1 MKYVGS
7 NQRINL
13 SWTISRG
20 ASKVKE
26 DFRRSSLFVFLTS
39 NNEQI
44 PLNYTLSENVITATL
59 TTGLPEGVYGLLAVW
74 FKSACNPFE
83 GGNDASL
90 PPLGRMSRSQVDDL
104 FGITAVSNEAD
115 YSESSAV
122 NIEVRSMVA
131 TYGYDGLSAYEIAVI
146 SGQTALRQSE
156 WVSNIT
162 ELNKR
167 LSEIENAETLRQ
179 TAEASRSSEEGKR
192 VSSEIVRQQN
202 ENARQAAEKKRT
214 SLRYYTEDTEG
225 DGSAEIHAGSIRV
238 YAGGSGKCLQLE
250 GYKVVVKSGLED
262 IVLLPGPGYKAK
274 VGTKEI
280 ATVDMLESIKNR
292 LSALENDSMT

>member
-39 NNEQI
+39 KNEQI

-59 TTGLPEGVYGLLAVW
+59 PTGLSEGVYGLLAVW

-162 ELNKR
+162 ELNER
-167 LSEIENAETLRQ
+167 LSEIESAETLRQ
-179 TAEASRSSEEGKR
+179 TAEASRSSAEGKR

-214 SLRYYTEDTEG
+214 SLRYYTEG
-225 DGSAEIHAGSIRV
+225 DGSAEIHADSIRV
-238 YAGGSGKCLQLE
+238 YAEGSGKCLQLE
-250 GYKVVVKSGLED
+250 GYKVVVKSGLD
-262 IVLLPGPGYKAK
+262 NIVFSPGPGYKVK

-292 LSALENDSMT
+292 LSVLENNSMA

>member
-59 TTGLPEGVYGLLAVW
+59 PTELPEGVYGLLAVW
-74 FKSACNPFE
+74 FKSASNPFE
-83 GGNDASL
+83 GGNDAGL

-104 FGITAVSNEAD
+104 FGITAVSNEVD

-162 ELNKR
+162 ELNER
-167 LSEIENAETLRQ
+167 LSEIESAETLRQ
-179 TAEASRSSEEGKR
+179 TAETSRSSAEGKR

-214 SLRYYTEDTEG
+214 SLRYYTEG
-225 DGSAEIHAGSIRV
+225 DGSAEIHADSIRV
-238 YAGGSGKCLQLE
+238 YAEGSGKCLQLE
-250 GYKVVVKSGLED
+250 GYKVVVKSGLD
-262 IVLLPGPGYKAK
+262 NIVFLPGPGYKVK

-292 LSALENDSMT
+292 LSALENNSMI

>member
-59 TTGLPEGVYGLLAVW
+59 PTGLPEGVYGLLAVW

-90 PPLGRMSRSQVDDL
+90 PPLGRMSRSRVDDL

-162 ELNKR
+162 ELNER
-167 LSEIENAETLRQ
+167 ISEIESAEILRQ
-179 TAEASRSSEEGKR
+179 TAETSRSSAEGKR

-214 SLRYYTEDTEG
+214 SLRYYTEG
-225 DGSAEIHAGSIRV
+225 DGSVEIHANSVRV
-238 YAGGSGKCLQLE
+238 YAEGSTKGLQLE
-250 GYKVVVKSGLED
+250 GYKVEVKSGLDD
-262 IVLLPGPGYKAK
+262 IVLQPGPGYKAK

-292 LSALENDSMT
+292 LSALENNSMT

>member
-44 PLNYTLSENVITATL
+44 PLNYTLGENVITATL
-59 TTGLPEGVYGLLAVW
+59 PTGLPEGVYGLLAVW

-83 GGNDASL
+83 GGNDVSL

-162 ELNKR
+162 ELNER

-214 SLRYYTEDTEG
+214 SLRYYTEG
-225 DGSAEIHAGSIRV
+225 DGSAEIHANSVRV
-238 YAGGSGKCLQLE
+238 YAEGSTKGLQLE
-250 GYKVVVKSGLED
+250 GYKVVVKSGLDD

-274 VGTKEI
+274 VATKEI

-292 LSALENDSMT
+292 LTALENNSMT

>member
-59 TTGLPEGVYGLLAVW
+59 PTGLPEGVYGLLAVW
-74 FKSACNPFE
+74 FKSASNPFE

-162 ELNKR
+162 ELNER
-167 LSEIENAETLRQ
+167 LSEIESAETQRQ
-179 TAEASRSSEEGKR
+179 TAETSRSSAEDKR

-214 SLRYYTEDTEG
+214 SLRYYTEG
-225 DGSAEIHAGSIRV
+225 DGSAEIHANSVRV
-238 YAGGSGKCLQLE
+238 YAEGSTKGLQLE
-250 GYKVVVKSGLED
+250 GYKVEVKSGLDD

-280 ATVDMLESIKNR
+280 ATVDMLESLKNR

>member
-44 PLNYTLSENVITATL
+44 PLNYTLGENVITATL
-59 TTGLPEGVYGLLAVW
+59 PTELPEGVYGLLAVW
-74 FKSACNPFE
+74 FKSASNPFE
-83 GGNDASL
+83 GGNDAGL

-162 ELNKR
+162 ELNER
-167 LSEIENAETLRQ
+167 ISEIESAETLRQ
-179 TAEASRSSEEGKR
+179 TAEASRSSAEGKR

-214 SLRYYTEDTEG
+214 SLRYYTEG
-225 DGSAEIHAGSIRV
+225 DGSAEIHANSVRV
-238 YAGGSGKCLQLE
+238 YAEGSTKGLQLE
-250 GYKVVVKSGLED
+250 GYKVVVKSGLDD

-292 LSALENDSMT
+292 LSALENNSMA

>member
-59 TTGLPEGVYGLLAVW
+59 PTGLPEGVYGLLAVW

-162 ELNKR
+162 ELNER
-167 LSEIENAETLRQ
+167 LSEIESAETLRQ
-179 TAEASRSSEEGKR
+179 TAEASRSSAEGKR

-214 SLRYYTEDTEG
+214 SLRYYTEG
-225 DGSAEIHAGSIRV
+225 DGSAEIHADSIRV
-238 YAGGSGKCLQLE
+238 YAEGSGKCLQLE
-250 GYKVVVKSGLED
+250 GYKVVVKSGLD
-262 IVLLPGPGYKAK
+262 NIVFSPGPGYKVK

-280 ATVDMLESIKNR
+280 ATVDMLESLKNR
-292 LSALENDSMT
+292 LSALENDSMA

>member
-59 TTGLPEGVYGLLAVW
+59 PTELPEGVYGLLAVW
-74 FKSACNPFE
+74 FKSASNPFE
-83 GGNDASL
+83 GGNDAGL

-104 FGITAVSNEAD
+104 FGITDVSNEAD

-162 ELNKR
+162 ELNER
-167 LSEIENAETLRQ
+167 LSEIESAETLRQ
-179 TAEASRSSEEGKR
+179 TAETSRSSAEGKR

-214 SLRYYTEDTEG
+214 SLRYYTEG
-225 DGSAEIHAGSIRV
+225 DGSAEIHADSVRV
-238 YAGGSGKCLQLE
+238 YAEGSGKCLQLE
-250 GYKVVVKSGLED
+250 GYKVVVKSGLDD
-262 IVLLPGPGYKAK
+262 IVLQPGPGYKAK

-292 LSALENDSMT
+292 LSALENNSMA

>member
-44 PLNYTLSENVITATL
+44 PLNYTLSENVITAAL
-59 TTGLPEGVYGLLAVW
+59 PTGLPEGVYGLLAVW

-83 GGNDASL
+83 GGNDVSL

-162 ELNKR
+162 ELNER

-179 TAEASRSSEEGKR
+179 TAEDSRSSEEGKR

-214 SLRYYTEDTEG
+214 SLRYYTEG
-225 DGSAEIHAGSIRV
+225 DGSAEIHANSVRV
-238 YAGGSGKCLQLE
+238 YAEGSTKGLQLE
-250 GYKVVVKSGLED
+250 GYKVEVKSGLDD
-262 IVLLPGPGYKAK
+262 IVLQPGPGYKAK

-292 LSALENDSMT
+292 LSALENDSMV

>member
-44 PLNYTLSENVITATL
+44 PLNYTLGENVITATL
-59 TTGLPEGVYGLLAVW
+59 PTGLPEGVYGLLAVW

-83 GGNDASL
+83 GGNDVSL

-162 ELNKR
+162 ELNER

-214 SLRYYTEDTEG
+214 SLRYYTEG
-225 DGSAEIHAGSIRV
+225 DGSAEIHANSVRV
-238 YAGGSGKCLQLE
+238 YAEGSTKGLQLE
-250 GYKVVVKSGLED
+250 GYKVVVKSGLDD

-292 LSALENDSMT
+292 LTALENNSMT

>member
-44 PLNYTLSENVITATL
+44 PLNYTLSENVITSTL
-59 TTGLPEGVYGLLAVW
+59 PTGLPEGVYGLLAVW

-83 GGNDASL
+83 GGNDVSL

-115 YSESSAV
+115 YSESSSV

-162 ELNKR
+162 ELNER

-202 ENARQAAEKKRT
+202 EKARQEAEKKRT
-214 SLRYYTEDTEG
+214 SLRYYTEG
-225 DGSAEIHAGSIRV
+225 DNSAEIHANSVRV
-238 YAGGSGKCLQLE
+238 YAEGSVKGLQLE
-250 GYKVVVKSGLED
+250 GYKVEVKSGLDD
-262 IVLLPGPGYKAK
+262 IVLSPGPGYKAK

-280 ATVDMLESIKNR
+280 ATVDMLDSIKNR
-292 LSALENDSMT
+292 LSALENDSMV

>member
-59 TTGLPEGVYGLLAVW
+59 PTGLPEGVYGLLAVW
-74 FKSACNPFE
+74 FKSASNPFE

-162 ELNKR
+162 ELNER
-167 LSEIENAETLRQ
+167 LSEIESAETLRH
-179 TAEASRSSEEGKR
+179 TAEASRQSAEGKR
-192 VSSEIVRQQN
+192 VNSEIVRQQN

-214 SLRYYTEDTEG
+214 SLRYYTEG

-250 GYKVVVKSGLED
+250 GYKVVVKSGLDD
-262 IVLLPGPGYKAK
+262 IVLQPGPGYKIK

-292 LSALENDSMT
+292 LTALEGNSMT

>member
-59 TTGLPEGVYGLLAVW
+59 PTGLPEGVYGLLAVW
-74 FKSACNPFE
+74 FKSASNPFE
-83 GGNDASL
+83 GGNDAGL

-162 ELNKR
+162 ELNER
-167 LSEIENAETLRQ
+167 ISEIESAETLRQ
-179 TAEASRSSEEGKR
+179 TAESSRSSAEGKR

-202 ENARQAAEKKRT
+202 ENARLAAEKKRT
-214 SLRYYTEDTEG
+214 SLRYYTEG
-225 DGSAEIHAGSIRV
+225 DGSAEIHADSVRV
-238 YAGGSGKCLQLE
+238 YAEGSGKCLQLE
-250 GYKVVVKSGLED
+250 GYKVVAKSGLDD

-292 LSALENDSMT
+292 LSALENNSMA

>member
-7 NQRINL
+7 NKRINL

-59 TTGLPEGVYGLLAVW
+59 PTGLPEGVYGLLAVW

-162 ELNKR
+162 ELNER

-214 SLRYYTEDTEG
+214 SLRYYTE
-225 DGSAEIHAGSIRV
+225 GSGTASIRADIV
-238 YAGGSGKCLQLE
+238 SIEAVGSGTALKLK
-250 GYKVVVKSGLED
+250 GYRVEVQSGLDD
-262 IVLLPGPGYKAK
+262 IVLQPGPGYKVK
-274 VGTKEI
+274 IGTKEI

>member
-59 TTGLPEGVYGLLAVW
+59 PTGLPEGVYGLLAVW
-74 FKSACNPFE
+74 FKSASNPFE

-162 ELNKR
+162 ELNER
-167 LSEIENAETLRQ
+167 LSEIERAETLRQ
-179 TAEASRSSEEGKR
+179 TAETSRSSEEGKR

-214 SLRYYTEDTEG
+214 SLRYYTEG
-225 DGSAEIHAGSIRV
+225 DGSASIRASSV
-238 YAGGSGKCLQLE
+238 SIEATGSGTTVKLKGYRVEVQSGLDDIVLQPGA
-250 GYKVVVKSGLED
+250 GYKV
-262 IVLLPGPGYKAK
+262 K

>member
-59 TTGLPEGVYGLLAVW
+59 PTGLPEGVYGLLAVW

-162 ELNKR
+162 ELNER

-179 TAEASRSSEEGKR
+179 TAEASRSSAEGKR

-214 SLRYYTEDTEG
+214 SLRYYTEG
-225 DGSAEIHAGSIRV
+225 DGSVEIHANSVRV
-238 YAGGSGKCLQLE
+238 YAEGSTKGLQLE
-250 GYKVVVKSGLED
+250 GYKVEVKSGLDD
-262 IVLLPGPGYKAK
+262 IVLQPGPGYKAK
-274 VGTKEI
+274 VGAKEI

>member
-59 TTGLPEGVYGLLAVW
+59 PTGLPEGVYGLLAVW

-162 ELNKR
+162 ELNER
-167 LSEIENAETLRQ
+167 ISEIESAEILRQ
-179 TAEASRSSEEGKR
+179 TAETSRSSAEGKR

-214 SLRYYTEDTEG
+214 SLRYYTEG
-225 DGSAEIHAGSIRV
+225 DGSVEIHANSVRV
-238 YAGGSGKCLQLE
+238 YAEGSTKGLQLE
-250 GYKVVVKSGLED
+250 GYKVEVKSGLDD
-262 IVLLPGPGYKAK
+262 IVLQPGPGYKAK
-274 VGTKEI
+274 VGAKEI

>member
-44 PLNYTLSENVITATL
+44 PLNYTLGENVITATL
-59 TTGLPEGVYGLLAVW
+59 PTGLPEGVYGLLAVW
-74 FKSACNPFE
+74 FKSVSNPFE

-162 ELNKR
+162 ELNER
-167 LSEIENAETLRQ
+167 LGEIESAETLRQ
-179 TAEASRSSEEGKR
+179 TAETSRSSAEGKR

-214 SLRYYTEDTEG
+214 SLRYYTEG
-225 DGSAEIHAGSIRV
+225 DSSAEIHAYSVRV
-238 YAGGSGKCLQLE
+238 YAEGSTKGLQLE
-250 GYKVVVKSGLED
+250 GYKVEVKSGLDD
-262 IVLLPGPGYKAK
+262 IVLQPGPGYKAK
-274 VGTKEI
+274 ICTKEI

-292 LSALENDSMT
+292 LSALENNSMT

>member
-26 DFRRSSLFVFLTS
+26 DFRRSSMFVFLTS

-44 PLNYTLSENVITATL
+44 PLNYTLSENVITSTL
-59 TTGLPEGVYGLLAVW
+59 PTGLPEGVYGLLAVW

-83 GGNDASL
+83 GGNDVSL

-162 ELNKR
+162 ELNER

-214 SLRYYTEDTEG
+214 SLRYYTEG
-225 DGSAEIHAGSIRV
+225 DGSAEIHANSVRV
-238 YAGGSGKCLQLE
+238 YAEGSTKGLQLE
-250 GYKVVVKSGLED
+250 GYKVEVKSGLDD

>member
-44 PLNYTLSENVITATL
+44 PLNYTLGENVITATL
-59 TTGLPEGVYGLLAVW
+59 PTGLPEGVYGLLAVW
-74 FKSACNPFE
+74 FKSASNPFE

-162 ELNKR
+162 ELNER
-167 LSEIENAETLRQ
+167 LGEIESAETLRQ
-179 TAEASRSSEEGKR
+179 TAETSRSSAEGKR

-214 SLRYYTEDTEG
+214 SLRYYTEG
-225 DGSAEIHAGSIRV
+225 DSSAEIHANSVRV
-238 YAGGSGKCLQLE
+238 YAEGSTKGLQLE
-250 GYKVVVKSGLED
+250 GYKVEVKSGLDD
-262 IVLLPGPGYKAK
+262 IVLQPGPGYKAK
-274 VGTKEI
+274 VGAKEI

-292 LSALENDSMT
+292 LSALENNSMA

>member
-59 TTGLPEGVYGLLAVW
+59 PTGLPEGVYGLLAVW
-74 FKSACNPFE
+74 FKSASNPFE

-104 FGITAVSNEAD
+104 FGITAMSNEAD

-162 ELNKR
+162 ELNER
-167 LSEIENAETLRQ
+167 LSEIERAETLRQ
-179 TAEASRSSEEGKR
+179 TAETSRSSEEGKR

-214 SLRYYTEDTEG
+214 SLRYYTEG
-225 DGSAEIHAGSIRV
+225 DGSAEIRANSVSV
-238 YAGGSGKCLQLE
+238 YAKGSANVLQLE
-250 GYKVVVKSGLED
+250 GYKVEVKSGLDD
-262 IVLLPGPGYKAK
+262 IVLLPGPGYKVK

-292 LSALENDSMT
+292 LSALENDSMV

>member
-59 TTGLPEGVYGLLAVW
+59 PTGLPEGVYGLLAVW
-74 FKSACNPFE
+74 FKSASNPFE

-162 ELNKR
+162 ELNER
-167 LSEIENAETLRQ
+167 LSEIERAETLRH
-179 TAEASRSSEEGKR
+179 TADTSRSSEEGKR

-214 SLRYYTEDTEG
+214 SLRYYTEG
-225 DGSAEIHAGSIRV
+225 DGSAEIRANSVRV
-238 YAGGSGKCLQLE
+238 YAKGSANVLQLE
-250 GYKVVVKSGLED
+250 GYKVEVKSGLDD
-262 IVLLPGPGYKAK
+262 IVLLPGPGYKVK
-274 VGTKEI
+274 VGTNEI

-292 LSALENDSMT
+292 LSALENDSMV

>member
-59 TTGLPEGVYGLLAVW
+59 PTELPEGVYGLLAVW
-74 FKSACNPFE
+74 FKSASNPFE
-83 GGNDASL
+83 GGNDAGL

-162 ELNKR
+162 ELNER
-167 LSEIENAETLRQ
+167 ISEIESAETLRQ
-179 TAEASRSSEEGKR
+179 TAETSRSSAEGKR

-214 SLRYYTEDTEG
+214 SLRYYKEG
-225 DGSAEIHAGSIRV
+225 DSSAEIHANSVRV
-238 YAGGSGKCLQLE
+238 YAEGSTKGLQLE
-250 GYKVVVKSGLED
+250 GYKVVVKSGLDD

-292 LSALENDSMT
+292 LSALEDNSMT

>member
-44 PLNYTLSENVITATL
+44 PLNYTLSENVIKATL
-59 TTGLPEGVYGLLAVW
+59 PTELPEGVYGLLAVW
-74 FKSACNPFE
+74 FKSASNPFE
-83 GGNDASL
+83 GGNDAGL

-162 ELNKR
+162 ELNER

-179 TAEASRSSEEGKR
+179 TAESSRSSAEGKR

-202 ENARQAAEKKRT
+202 EKARQEAEKKRT
-214 SLRYYTEDTEG
+214 SLRYYTEG
-225 DGSAEIHAGSIRV
+225 DGSAEIHANSVRV
-238 YAGGSGKCLQLE
+238 YAEGSTKGLQLE
-250 GYKVVVKSGLED
+250 GYKVEVKSGLDD

-292 LSALENDSMT
+292 LTALENDNMA

>member
-44 PLNYTLSENVITATL
+44 PLNYMLSENVITATL
-59 TTGLPEGVYGLLAVW
+59 PTGLPEGVYGLLAVW
-74 FKSACNPFE
+74 FKSASNPFE
-83 GGNDASL
+83 GGNDACL

-104 FGITAVSNEAD
+104 FGITDVSNEAD

-162 ELNKR
+162 ELNER
-167 LSEIENAETLRQ
+167 LSEIESAETLRQ
-179 TAEASRSSEEGKR
+179 TAETSRSSAEGKR

-214 SLRYYTEDTEG
+214 SLRYYTEG
-225 DGSAEIHAGSIRV
+225 DGSVEIHAGSIRV
-238 YAGGSGKCLQLE
+238 YAEGSGKCLQLE
-250 GYKVVVKSGLED
+250 GYKVVVKSGLDD

-292 LSALENDSMT
+292 LSALENNSME

>member
-44 PLNYTLSENVITATL
+44 PLNYTLGENVITATL
-59 TTGLPEGVYGLLAVW
+59 PTGLPEGVYGLLAVW
-74 FKSACNPFE
+74 FKSASNPFE

-104 FGITAVSNEAD
+104 FGITAVPNEAD

-162 ELNKR
+162 ELNER
-167 LSEIENAETLRQ
+167 LGEIESAETLRQ
-179 TAEASRSSEEGKR
+179 TAETSRSSAEGKR

-214 SLRYYTEDTEG
+214 SLRYYTEG
-225 DGSAEIHAGSIRV
+225 DGSAEIHADSVRV
-238 YAGGSGKCLQLE
+238 YAEGSGKCLQLE
-250 GYKVVVKSGLED
+250 GYKVVVKSGLD
-262 IVLLPGPGYKAK
+262 NIVFSPGPGYKVK

-280 ATVDMLESIKNR
+280 ATVDMLESLKNR
-292 LSALENDSMT
+292 LSALENNSMA

>member
-44 PLNYTLSENVITATL
+44 PLNYTLGENVITATL
-59 TTGLPEGVYGLLAVW
+59 PTGLPEGVYGLLAVW

-83 GGNDASL
+83 GGNDVSL

-162 ELNKR
+162 ELNER

-214 SLRYYTEDTEG
+214 SLRYYTEG
-225 DGSAEIHAGSIRV
+225 DGSAEIHANSVRV
-238 YAGGSGKCLQLE
+238 YAEGSGKGLQLE
-250 GYKVVVKSGLED
+250 GYKVVVKSGLDD

-292 LSALENDSMT
+292 LTALENNSMA

>member
-59 TTGLPEGVYGLLAVW
+59 PTGLPEGVYGLLAVW
-74 FKSACNPFE
+74 FKSASNPFE

-156 WVSNIT
+156 WVSNNT
-162 ELNKR
+162 ELNER
-167 LSEIENAETLRQ
+167 LSEIERAETLRQ
-179 TAEASRSSEEGKR
+179 TAETSRSSEEGKR

-214 SLRYYTEDTEG
+214 SLRYYTEG
-225 DGSAEIHAGSIRV
+225 DGSAEIRANSVRV
-238 YAGGSGKCLQLE
+238 YAKGSANVLQLE
-250 GYKVVVKSGLED
+250 GYKVEVKSGLDD
-262 IVLLPGPGYKAK
+262 IVLLPGPGYKVK

-292 LSALENDSMT
+292 LSALENDSMV

>member
-44 PLNYTLSENVITATL
+44 PLNYTLGENVITATL
-59 TTGLPEGVYGLLAVW
+59 PTGLPEGVYGLLAVW
-74 FKSACNPFE
+74 FKSASNPFE

-162 ELNKR
+162 ELNER
-167 LSEIENAETLRQ
+167 LSEIESAETLRQ
-179 TAEASRSSEEGKR
+179 TAETSRSSAEGKR

-214 SLRYYTEDTEG
+214 SLRYYTEG
-225 DGSAEIHAGSIRV
+225 DSSAEIHANSVRV
-238 YAGGSGKCLQLE
+238 YAEGSTKGLQLE
-250 GYKVVVKSGLED
+250 GYKVEVKSGLDD
-262 IVLLPGPGYKAK
+262 IVLQPGPGYKAK
-274 VGTKEI
+274 VGAKEI

-292 LSALENDSMT
+292 LSALENNSMA

>member
-39 NNEQI
+39 NNDQI
-44 PLNYTLSENVITATL
+44 PLNYTLSENVITSTL
-59 TTGLPEGVYGLLAVW
+59 PTGLPEGVYGLLAVW

-83 GGNDASL
+83 GGNDVSL

-162 ELNKR
+162 ELNER
-167 LSEIENAETLRQ
+167 LSEIESAETLRQ
-179 TAEASRSSEEGKR
+179 TAETSRSSAEGKR

-214 SLRYYTEDTEG
+214 SLRYYTEG
-225 DGSAEIHAGSIRV
+225 DGSAEIHANRVRV
-238 YAGGSGKCLQLE
+238 YAEGSGKCLQLE
-250 GYKVVVKSGLED
+250 GYKVVVKSGLDD

-292 LSALENDSMT
+292 LTALENNSMT

>member
-44 PLNYTLSENVITATL
+44 PLNYTLGDNVITATL
-59 TTGLPEGVYGLLAVW
+59 PTGLPEGVYGLLAVW
-74 FKSACNPFE
+74 FKSASNPFE

-162 ELNKR
+162 ELNER
-167 LSEIENAETLRQ
+167 LSEIESAETRRQ
-179 TAEASRSSEEGKR
+179 TAETSRSSAESNR

-214 SLRYYTEDTEG
+214 SLRYYTEG
-225 DGSAEIHAGSIRV
+225 DGSSEIHANSVRV
-238 YAGGSGKCLQLE
+238 YAEGSAKGLQLE
-250 GYKVVVKSGLED
+250 GYKVVVKSGLDD

>member
-44 PLNYTLSENVITATL
+44 PLNYTLSENVITSTL
-59 TTGLPEGVYGLLAVW
+59 PTGLPEGVYGLLAVW

-83 GGNDASL
+83 GGNDVSL

-162 ELNKR
+162 ELNER

-214 SLRYYTEDTEG
+214 SLRYYTEG
-225 DGSAEIHAGSIRV
+225 DNSAEIHANSVRV
-238 YAGGSGKCLQLE
+238 YAEGSVKGLQLE
-250 GYKVVVKSGLED
+250 GYKVEVKSGLDD

-292 LSALENDSMT
+292 LSALENDSMV

>member
-59 TTGLPEGVYGLLAVW
+59 PTGLPEGVYGLLAVW

-162 ELNKR
+162 ELNER
-167 LSEIENAETLRQ
+167 LSEIESAETLRQ
-179 TAEASRSSEEGKR
+179 TAEASRSSAEGKR

-214 SLRYYTEDTEG
+214 SLRYYTEG
-225 DGSAEIHAGSIRV
+225 DGSAEIHANSIRV
-238 YAGGSGKCLQLE
+238 YAEGSGKCLQLE
-250 GYKVVVKSGLED
+250 GYKVVVKSGLD
-262 IVLLPGPGYKAK
+262 NIVFSPGPGYKVK

-292 LSALENDSMT
+292 LSVLENNSMA

>member
-59 TTGLPEGVYGLLAVW
+59 PTELPEGVYGLLAVW

-83 GGNDASL
+83 GGNDVSL

-162 ELNKR
+162 ELNER

-214 SLRYYTEDTEG
+214 SLRYYTEG
-225 DGSAEIHAGSIRV
+225 DGSAEIHANSVRV
-238 YAGGSGKCLQLE
+238 YAEGSTKGLQLE
-250 GYKVVVKSGLED
+250 GYKVVVKSGLDD

-292 LSALENDSMT
+292 LSALENNSMT

>member
-13 SWTISRG
+13 SWTIIRG

-59 TTGLPEGVYGLLAVW
+59 PTGLPEGVYGLLAVW
-74 FKSACNPFE
+74 FKSASNPFE

-146 SGQTALRQSE
+146 SGQTVLRQSE

-162 ELNKR
+162 ELNER
-167 LSEIENAETLRQ
+167 LSEIESAETLRQ
-179 TAEASRSSEEGKR
+179 TAETSRSSAEGKR

-214 SLRYYTEDTEG
+214 SLRYYTEG
-225 DGSAEIHAGSIRV
+225 DSSAEIHANSVRV
-238 YAGGSGKCLQLE
+238 YAEGSTKGLQLE
-250 GYKVVVKSGLED
+250 GYKVEVKSGLDD
-262 IVLLPGPGYKAK
+262 IVFQPGPGYKAK
-274 VGTKEI
+274 VGAKEI

-292 LSALENDSMT
+292 LSALENNSMA

>member
-44 PLNYTLSENVITATL
+44 PLNYTLSDNVITATL
-59 TTGLPEGVYGLLAVW
+59 PTGLPEGVYGLLAVW
-74 FKSACNPFE
+74 FKSASNPFE

-162 ELNKR
+162 ELNER
-167 LSEIENAETLRQ
+167 LSEIERAETLRQ
-179 TAEASRSSEEGKR
+179 TAETSRSSEEGKR

-214 SLRYYTEDTEG
+214 SLRYYTEG
-225 DGSAEIHAGSIRV
+225 DGSAEIHANSVRV
-238 YAGGSGKCLQLE
+238 YAEGSAKGLQLE
-250 GYKVVVKSGLED
+250 GYKVVVKSGLDD
-262 IVLLPGPGYKAK
+262 IVLLPGSGYKVK
-274 VGTKEI
+274 IGTNEI

>member
-59 TTGLPEGVYGLLAVW
+59 PTGLPEGVYGLLAVW

-104 FGITAVSNEAD
+104 FGITDVSNEAD

-162 ELNKR
+162 ELNER
-167 LSEIENAETLRQ
+167 LSEIESAETSRQ

-214 SLRYYTEDTEG
+214 SLRYYTEG
-225 DGSAEIHAGSIRV
+225 DGSVEIHANSVRV
-238 YAGGSGKCLQLE
+238 YAEGSTKGLQLE
-250 GYKVVVKSGLED
+250 GYKVEVKSGLDD
-262 IVLLPGPGYKAK
+262 IVLQPGPGYKAK
-274 VGTKEI
+274 VGAKEI

>member
-59 TTGLPEGVYGLLAVW
+59 PTELPEGVYGLLAVW
-74 FKSACNPFE
+74 FKSASNPFE
-83 GGNDASL
+83 GGNDAGL

-162 ELNKR
+162 ELNER
-167 LSEIENAETLRQ
+167 LSEIESAETLRQ
-179 TAEASRSSEEGKR
+179 TAETSRSSAEGKR

-214 SLRYYTEDTEG
+214 SLRYYTEG
-225 DGSAEIHAGSIRV
+225 DSSAEIHANSVRV
-238 YAGGSGKCLQLE
+238 YAEGSTKGLQLE
-250 GYKVVVKSGLED
+250 GYKVEVKSGLDD
-262 IVLLPGPGYKAK
+262 IVLQPGPGYKAK
-274 VGTKEI
+274 VGAKEI

-292 LSALENDSMT
+292 LSALENNSMA

>member
-26 DFRRSSLFVFLTS
+26 DFRRSSLFVFLMS

-59 TTGLPEGVYGLLAVW
+59 PTGLPEGVYGLLAVW
-74 FKSACNPFE
+74 FKSASNPFD
-83 GGNDASL
+83 GGNDAGL

-162 ELNKR
+162 ELNER
-167 LSEIENAETLRQ
+167 LSEIESAETLRQ
-179 TAEASRSSEEGKR
+179 TAEASRSSAEGKR

-214 SLRYYTEDTEG
+214 SLRYYTEG
-225 DGSAEIHAGSIRV
+225 DSSAEIHANSVRV
-238 YAGGSGKCLQLE
+238 YAEGSVKGLQLE
-250 GYKVVVKSGLED
+250 GYKVEVKSGLDD
-262 IVLLPGPGYKAK
+262 IVLQPGPGYKAK
-274 VGTKEI
+274 VGAKEI

-292 LSALENDSMT
+292 LTALENNR

>member
-59 TTGLPEGVYGLLAVW
+59 PTGLPEGVYGLLAVW

-90 PPLGRMSRSQVDDL
+90 PPLGRMSRSRVDDL
-104 FGITAVSNEAD
+104 FGITDASNEAD

-162 ELNKR
+162 ELNER
-167 LSEIENAETLRQ
+167 LSEIESAETQRQ
-179 TAEASRSSEEGKR
+179 TAETSRSSAEGKR

-214 SLRYYTEDTEG
+214 SLRYYTEG
-225 DGSAEIHAGSIRV
+225 DGSVEIHANSVRV
-238 YAGGSGKCLQLE
+238 YAEGSTKGLQLE
-250 GYKVVVKSGLED
+250 GYKVEVKSGLDD

-280 ATVDMLESIKNR
+280 ATVDMLESLKNR